1 MRKFFIAILI
11 LSLALPLASAVA
23 REAEYS
29 SIEEEQQANV
39 QSDSQLST
47 NNTNT
52 SGSMS
57 FKIFTGGSLE
67 TYLDRA
73 QGYLFAFALVAA
85 VIMIIWAGIDFIT
98 SAGDPKK
105 LIVAKSKITNALI
118 GVVVIILAK
127 SIILILQDILKP

>member
-11 LSLALPLASAVA
+11 LSLTLPLASAMA
-23 REAEYS
+23 QDAEYS
-29 SIEEEQQANV
+29 SVQEEQQAAS
-39 QSDSQLST
+39 QSVV
-47 NNTNT
+47 NNNNT

-57 FKIFTGGSLE
+57 LKIFTGGSLE

-73 QGYLFAFALVAA
+73 QGYLFAFALVIA

-98 SAGDPKK
+98 SGGDPKK
-105 LIVAKSKITNALI
+105 VTVAKNKIKNTLI

-127 SIILILQDILKP
+127 GIILVLQDILK